1 MFTFVTSL
9 NVSSDTLPRYKE
21 IQPCQ
26 INCQFCCSLYCGFLI
41 CPYPDPKP
49 PFSPIPSVL
58 PPSLP
63 WPVIIGIPAGVVFI
77 LGTVLL
83 WFCQS
88 RKHCSSGTI
97 ISAQTLPN
105 GHRQLPRDR
114 ALAAADKDCIGSVTY
129 EEYLAQ
135 QQQQQLLLAQAAP
148 KVYPKI
154 YSDIHTHT
162 HSHVDGKIHQH
173 QHIHYQC

>member
-9 NVSSDTLPRYKE
+9 NVSSDTLPHYKE
-21 IQPCQ
+21 IQPSVLLFF
-26 INCQFCCSLYCGFLI
+26 ILWFSHL
-41 CPYPDPKP
+41 CPYLDPKP

-88 RKHCSSGTI
+88 KKHCSSGAI

-105 GHRQLPRDR
+105 GHRQPPRDR
-114 ALAAADKDCIGSVTY
+114 AFTAADKDCIGSVTY